1 MRRTPVA
8 LIAAAATTSLVTAAV
23 IAAVGSAQAP
33 TTVSL
38 HLISKSQK
46 GIGFGGNGRPR
57 QGDRFGFG
65 DKVTG
70 DDTGTDRGECTF
82 IGTQALCTVVVRL
95 SKGTLTGTGLLS
107 ERSTNAPF
115 PITGGTG
122 AYDGARGT
130 VLITDVNSNTTDLKF
145 TLKP

>member
-1 MRRTPVA
+1 VHRIPVA
-8 LIAAAATTSLVTAAV
+8 LIAAAAAASLATAAV
-23 IAAVGSAQAP
+23 IATVGSAQAP
-33 TTVSL
+33 TATTL
-38 HLISKSQK
+38 HLVSTTQK
-46 GIGFGGNGRPR
+46 GIGFGGNGRPH

-82 IGTQALCTVVVRL
+82 IGTQALCTVVFRL
-95 SKGTLTGTGLLS
+95 SKGTLTGTGTLS

-115 PITGGTG
+115 AVTGGTG

-130 VLITDVNSNTTDLKF
+130 ALVTDTSSTATDLKI